1 MDGNFISRYESKID
15 EWEKL
20 IEEDPE
26 NTEKYRNEMNDYMF
40 QCLPF
45 IKRYNDDTE
54 TSVVENKSLFNI
66 TSTKGC
72 QKKDIFGD
80 YLETV
85 EQVKDKYRKI
95 HKSDETICTSCGAQ
109 QIFFRSCGS
118 EITCKKCGVITTIL
132 GGGMTYKDEHELIE
146 KTMSY
151 SYKRSNHFQE
161 WLSQLQANESTKIPH
176 DVIDSLRS
184 EFKKMKIKKIEE
196 ITHAK
201 VRSLL
206 KKLRMNKYYE
216 HVPYIANILNGIK
229 PMQMSLELQE
239 RLRHM
244 FNEIQTP
251 FNKHCPLERK
261 NFLSYSYVLY
271 KFCELLS
278 KDEYL
283 KYFPLLKSR
292 EKLYAQD
299 VIWKKICDELRWE
312 FIPTI

>member
-15 EWEKL
+15 EWERL

-26 NTEKYRNEMNDYMF
+26 NAEKYRDEMNDYMF

-45 IKRYNDDTE
+45 IQRYNDDTE

-66 TSTKGC
+66 TSIKGC
-72 QKKDIFGD
+72 QKKDIFED
-80 YLETV
+80 YLEAV
-85 EQVKDKYRKI
+85 EQVKDKSRKV
-95 HKSDETICTSCGAQ
+95 HKCDETICTSCGAQ
-109 QIFFRSCGS
+109 QIVFNSCGS
-118 EITCKKCGVITTIL
+118 EIICKKCGVITTIL
-132 GGGMTYKDEHELIE
+132 GGDVTYKDEHELIE
-146 KTMSY
+146 KTISY

-161 WLSQLQANESTKIPH
+161 WLSQLQANESTKIPQ

-184 EFKKMKIKKIEE
+184 EFRKMKIKKIEE

-201 VRSLL
+201 VRALL

-239 RLRHM
+239 RLRLM

-251 FNKHCPLERK
+251 FDKHCPAERK

-278 KDEYL
+278 EDEYL